1 MFLKNLVIV
10 ALSFTLTWGS
20 QVPFAVKQR
29 AIDDNLRSYISE
41 LMEKW
46 SAPGFSL
53 GIVRPDGEIEMEGFG
68 ISNESGD
75 PVTPQVSCNHSTF
88 DFIPTFSPDTI

>member
-1 MFLKNLVIV
+1 MFSKKSFVV
-10 ALSFTLTWGS
+10 ALSLTLAWCS

-29 AIDDNLRSYISE
+29 VIDDNLRSYISE

-46 SAPGFSL
+46 SVPGLSL

-68 ISNESGD
+68 MSNEDGD
-75 PVTPQVSCNHSTF
+75 PVTPQVN
-88 DFIPTFSPDTI
+88 